1 MLLTVGVLAG
11 LLECQTSGQ
20 GQVVDTSV
28 VDGATTLTSADYDL
42 LGQGAR
48 TDERWTYI
56 ADGCAPFYNTYATA
70 DGRYVAVS
78 AVEPQFYEE
87 LVAVLGLDVDELP
100 EQADRASWPKMK
112 ELFGQRFRTRTR
124 DQWCELAAGTDAC
137 VAPVLTLSEA
147 PTHPHHLARG
157 TFIEVDGVPQPAPMP
172 FFDRTPAALPRPRP
186 RRGQHTVSGLLDW
199 GFQEDDIVRLLNIGA
214 VVSSSAP
221 DDLAAS

>member
-1 MLLTVGVLAG
+1 
-11 LLECQTSGQ
+11 
-20 GQVVDTSV
+20 
-28 VDGATTLTSADYDL
+28 
-42 LGQGAR
+42 
-48 TDERWTYI
+48 
-56 ADGCAPFYNTYATA
+56 
-70 DGRYVAVS
+70 
-78 AVEPQFYEE
+78 
-87 LVAVLGLDVDELP
+87 
-100 EQADRASWPKMK
+100 MK